1 LAHHVSLTQHCVEEG
16 TMRQTVTGRFK
27 SWNEAVHAQNVLML
41 KGFAASD
48 IELPAHSPSV
58 LAGIERLI
66 SSFFAGD
73 PLARGTHDEEHAP
86 MAPGDMVQVGV
97 HVFDEDHAVLARDTL
112 REEHALDVAI
122 RGPGWGWSA
131 QGTPGA
137 REHSAL
143 EELGLA
149 GFADAV
155 RQRVAA
161 ASSPSSAGGRETGAA
176 SGSSPATGS
185 GSGSGKPG
193 NEAEATVLTSASAP
207 GAGAVMG
214 HRVDVPGAP
223 EATRQTKDAA
233 PQIPD
238 EFLEYEDDTP
248 SHHRTLH

>member
-1 LAHHVSLTQHCVEEG
+1 
-16 TMRQTVTGRFK
+16 MRQTVTGRFK

-41 KGFAASD
+41 RGFAASD

-66 SSFFAGD
+66 SSFFSGD
-73 PLARGTHDEEHAP
+73 PLARGAQDTEHAP
-86 MAPGDMVQVGV
+86 MAAGDMVQVGV

-112 REEHALDVAI
+112 REEHALDIVI
-122 RGPGWGWSA
+122 RGPGWGWGAQSA
-131 QGTPGA
+131 PAA

-161 ASSPSSAGGRETGAA
+161 ASSPSSAGGREAA
-176 SGSSPATGS
+176 AGSVA
-185 GSGSGKPG
+185 SGSGKPG

-223 EATRQTKDAA
+223 EATRPTQDAA